1 MFVGYPRTRVLL
13 SHCEETEL
21 LEAAFHGTPVIC
33 FPRNL
38 AEKKN
43 ALRVLKLGFAY
54 LMEGDF
60 SDVDSILGAVNEI
73 HNSAT
78 YRENARKI
86 SLALRDRPTPAMDRL
101 VFWLKYIG
109 RIKTEADNF
118 LLPIKNFHTYAE
130 TWQYLYGLAT
140 GTFLS
145 IFITMLYFATR
156 FATMN
161 ERQHRSKGK
170 YKR

>member
-1 MFVGYPRTRVLL
+1 M

-33 FPRNL
+33 FPRNFD
-38 AEKKN
+38 EKKN
-43 ALRVLKLGFAY
+43 ALHILKLGFAY
-54 LMEGDF
+54 STEGDF
-60 SDVDSILGAVNEI
+60 SIETILAAVNEI

-86 SLALRDRPTPAMDRL
+86 SLSLRDRPIPAMDRL

-109 RIKTEADNF
+109 RIRTEADNF
-118 LLPIKNFHTYAE
+118 LLPVKNIHTYAE
-130 TWQYLYGLAT
+130 IWQFLYGIGV
-140 GTFLS
+140 GTLLS

-156 FATMN
+156 FAAMN
-161 ERQHRSKGK
+161 ERQQNKSKGK